1 MATKAG
7 VTQERPPTFPS
18 GRHRA
23 LPLLIVYGVTVTLLM
38 LSKPAGVRSG
48 DAALAGIPNEQRLEV
63 IIRDYHFDVIHRTPA
78 SLGGD
83 TVIIV
88 RNQDIVRHGFASSA
102 LAQLYLRA
110 EGEGLAF
117 YGKGI
122 EGFYVEPGKTLVL
135 HLVLERSGRLSFHC
149 DLHPEMQGELVLL
162 DIPAA

>member
-63 IIRDYHFDVIHRTPA
+63 IAFVQELHAGRDLLLGDRRRQVRGGVHDRVTP
-78 SLGGD
+78 G
-83 TVIIV
+83 T
-88 RNQDIVRHGFASSA
+88 R
-102 LAQLYLRA
+102 
-110 EGEGLAF
+110 
-117 YGKGI
+117 
-122 EGFYVEPGKTLVL
+122 
-135 HLVLERSGRLSFHC
+135 
-149 DLHPEMQGELVLL
+149 
-162 DIPAA
+162 